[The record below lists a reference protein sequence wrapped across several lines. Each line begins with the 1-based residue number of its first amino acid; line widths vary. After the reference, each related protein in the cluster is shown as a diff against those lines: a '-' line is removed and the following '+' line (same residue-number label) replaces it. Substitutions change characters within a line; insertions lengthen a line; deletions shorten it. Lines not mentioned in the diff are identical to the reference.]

1 MYALL
6 GKMGKSRA
14 SPCISTAKSTYID
27 QITHVSLFAV
37 STMPPGTAPVL
48 NTRRNTMWV
57 HMCRY
62 ISGEAPAPPLL
73 MAPPKVSFFNG
84 HTVVML
90 ANVTAGGCTSMDTIR
105 T

>member
-1 MYALL
+1 
-6 GKMGKSRA
+6 MGKSRA

-37 STMPPGTAPVL
+37 STMPPSTAPVL

-62 ISGEAPAPPLL
+62 ISGDAPAPPLL